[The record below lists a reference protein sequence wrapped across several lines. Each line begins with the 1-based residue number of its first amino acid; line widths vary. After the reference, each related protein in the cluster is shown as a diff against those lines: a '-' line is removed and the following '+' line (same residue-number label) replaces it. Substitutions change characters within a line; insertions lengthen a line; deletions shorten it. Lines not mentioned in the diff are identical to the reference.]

1 MLTIVDDQTGGFA
14 LGAAEFATKPIDRER
29 LSEILKKYACPLPS
43 CPVLLVEDDSATRE
57 LTRAILEKEG
67 WHVSEAE
74 NGRVALDQME
84 RQRPRLILLDLVMP
98 EMDGFEFVVRVR
110 DKPEWRLIPI
120 VVLTAHDLSLEER
133 RRLNGHVETILHKSG
148 DSREALLQQLR
159 DFLEDHT
166 VARATAMPPGKEKP
180 ATSTG

>member
-1 MLTIVDDQTGGFA
+1 
-14 LGAAEFATKPIDRER
+14 
-29 LSEILKKYACPLPS
+29 
-43 CPVLLVEDDSATRE
+43 
-57 LTRAILEKEG
+57 
-67 WHVSEAE
+67 
-74 NGRVALDQME
+74 ME
-84 RQRPRLILLDLVMP
+84 RQRPRLILLDLMMP

-159 DFLEDHT
+159 DFLEDHHCGAGYGYASGRRK
-166 VARATAMPPGKEKP
+166 ARHVYLIHFSESHAQNF
-180 ATSTG
+180 TSRR